1 MGEVHLYLT
10 PSFNSS
16 SIEGL
21 TKKKYVSDIKY
32 IRQLPKDNKANVALC
47 QMKHEA

>member
-21 TKKKYVSDIKY
+21 PKKKYVSDIKY
-32 IRQLPKDNKANVALC
+32 ICQLLNDNKAIIALC